1 MIMIILINL
10 IQSKLFLCS
19 MIRNLCNFK
28 EKGKSFWILSNVPL
42 LLRHFCFKR
51 FKDIMRI
58 RIFIGK
64 IIKKINKF
72 FSFINIRW
80 VLGLI
85 TNFFLVSKKRIQKM
99 ILRKDLVFLKINIPW
114 RFLKNMTYKKWIT
127 VF

>member
-1 MIMIILINL
+1 
-10 IQSKLFLCS
+10 
-19 MIRNLCNFK
+19 
-28 EKGKSFWILSNVPL
+28 
-42 LLRHFCFKR
+42 
-51 FKDIMRI
+51 MRI

-99 ILRKDLVFLKINIPW
+99 ILRKDLAFLKINIPW